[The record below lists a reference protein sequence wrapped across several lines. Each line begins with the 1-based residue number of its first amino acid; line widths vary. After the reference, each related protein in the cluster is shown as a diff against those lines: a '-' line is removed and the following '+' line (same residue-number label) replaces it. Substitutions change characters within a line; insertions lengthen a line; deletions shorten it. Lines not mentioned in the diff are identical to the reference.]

1 MNPGF
6 RCDEMQNKSYP
17 KGGAEKLR
25 WRQAGKSAGRKENTY
40 NWTNGG
46 NSQTNC
52 KRTKHPSAGAHSS
65 RMCQNALLSAN
76 RKKEPNR
83 IVAAAWFTPPMDCMV
98 KLITSA
104 EIPTINPVTTKILP
118 FQRCH

>member
-1 MNPGF
+1 MTILLAFEMGHVKKRNERNRVEEVPLRSSHLRFYGLRQRGMNPGF

-52 KRTKHPSAGAHSS
+52 KRSNHPLA
-65 RMCQNALLSAN
+65 M
-76 RKKEPNR
+76 
-83 IVAAAWFTPPMDCMV
+83 
-98 KLITSA
+98 
-104 EIPTINPVTTKILP
+104 
-118 FQRCH
+118 